1 MIYMAVS
8 LAFIAGGILVGYL
21 LVGVEPQKGQTLNA
35 VLFERLTTNWYLAR
49 FPLGRQVVTLTLI
62 TEGALLFVAA
72 QTGFVGGPQVLAT
85 MARDRWVPRRFS
97 YLSERLVT
105 EDGVVAMGLAAI
117 LILIGT
123 HARVGELVILY
134 AINVF
139 VTFTLSQL
147 GMSKLWWKRRQQD
160 PKWIRKLVVNG
171 TGCIFTA
178 LILLLTVTL
187 KFYEGGWVTIAITAT
202 VIAACYAVRRTIP

>member
-1 MIYMAVS
+1 
-8 LAFIAGGILVGYL
+8 
-21 LVGVEPQKGQTLNA
+21 
-35 VLFERLTTNWYLAR
+35 VLFERLTANWYLAG

-147 GMSKLWWKRRQQD
+147 VMSKLWWKRRQQD
-160 PKWIRKLVVNG
+160 PKWIASWSSMAPVVSL
-171 TGCIFTA
+171 A
-178 LILLLTVTL
+178 
-187 KFYEGGWVTIAITAT
+187 
-202 VIAACYAVRRTIP
+202 P